1 MTLRYLLDTNVVS
14 EPLRPKP
21 NPAVL
26 AKLREHQNEIATATV
41 VWHELLF
48 GCQRLPESKKRR
60 KIETYL
66 QKVVQPHIPLLS
78 YDEAAATWHA
88 KERTRL
94 VAAGKTPA
102 FADGQIAAIAYANNL
117 TLVTN
122 NTDDFKNFSNLKLE
136 NWHQPES

>member
-14 EPLRPKP
+14 EPVRPLPNRAVMRLLR
-21 NPAVL
+21 L
-26 AKLREHQNEIATATV
+26 HQEEIATATL

-48 GCQRLPESKKRR
+48 GCLRLPESKKRHT
-60 KIETYL
+60 ITTYL
-66 QKVVQPHIPLLS
+66 EYVVKPHVPLLD
-78 YDEAAATWHA
+78 YNEIAATWHA

-94 VAAGKTPA
+94 VVAGQTPA
-102 FADGQIAAIAYANNL
+102 FVDGQIAAIAYANNL

-122 NTDDFKNFSNLKLE
+122 NTSDFENFSNLKLE

>member
-14 EPLRPKP
+14 EPVRPKP

-26 AKLREHQNEIATATV
+26 AKLQAHQEEIGTAVV

-48 GCQRLPESKKRR
+48 GCQRLLPSKKRR

-66 QKVVQPHIPLLS
+66 QKVVQPHIPLLP
-78 YDEAAATWHA
+78 YDETAATWHA

-102 FADGQIAAIAYANNL
+102 FVDGQIAAIAYTNNL
-117 TLVTN
+117 ILVTN
-122 NTDDFKNFSNLKLE
+122 NTSDFQNFLNLKLE
-136 NWHQPES
+136 NWHQ

>member
-14 EPLRPKP
+14 EPVRPKP

-26 AKLREHQNEIATATV
+26 AKLREHQEEIATATV

-48 GCQRLPESKKRR
+48 GCQRLLPSKKRR

-66 QKVVQPHIPLLS
+66 KKVVQPHIPLLP
-78 YDEAAATWHA
+78 YDEKAATWHA
-88 KERTRL
+88 GERTRL

-102 FADGQIAAIAYANNL
+102 FADGQIAAIAYTNNL
-117 TLVTN
+117 TIVTN
-122 NTDDFKNFSNLKLE
+122 NTSDFQNFLNLKLE
-136 NWHQPES
+136 NWRQ